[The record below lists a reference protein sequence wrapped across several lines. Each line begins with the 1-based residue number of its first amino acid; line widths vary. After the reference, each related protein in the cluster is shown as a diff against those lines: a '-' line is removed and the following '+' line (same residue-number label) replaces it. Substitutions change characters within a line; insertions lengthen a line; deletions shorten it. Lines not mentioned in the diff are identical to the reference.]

1 MDMSYSIIEFIS
13 VILNLLLGGG
23 LIVLF
28 TMRAQR
34 KKATAEAEAAEA
46 NANSSELDNVEKAIT
61 IWREMAEN
69 LRVELEKRD
78 NEYKAMQEQLS
89 EFKKAVDKMNTT
101 NAKILR
107 VLETISRDNIEG
119 PVKQIKDAINN
130 AHV

>member
-1 MDMSYSIIEFIS
+1 MDMSYSAIELIS
-13 VILNLLLGGG
+13 VFLNLLLGGG
-23 LIVLF
+23 LIAIF
-28 TMRAQR
+28 TMRAQKR
-34 KKATAEAEAAEA
+34 KVTAEAEKEVASAD
-46 NANSSELDNVEKAIT
+46 SIELDNVEKAIK
-61 IWREMAEN
+61 IWREMAET
-69 LRVELEKRD
+69 LKTELEKRD
-78 NEYKAMQEQLS
+78 KDYRTMQEQLS